1 MAKKMPASQMKM
13 RARAGTDD
21 APLHHMDRLETN
33 ANRPVAE
40 AMNNNQHVKRHP
52 TILALS
58 DDRGLIE
65 LLLKTC
71 DRPWKVKV
79 TDDLASCL
87 HLIPDGDCRV
97 VVVDD
102 QNLAEVDRGWLLNRI
117 QNWIPQAFIIYIASE
132 HGPDVERTARS
143 RGAGYYLSKPL
154 DSERLTHLLGGLQR
168 LYPS

>member
-1 MAKKMPASQMKM
+1 MPAFRIKMKP
-13 RARAGTDD
+13 RSGTDD
-21 APLHHMDRLETN
+21 ASLHYMDGLEIN
-33 ANRPVAE
+33 ANRPAAE
-40 AMNNNQHVKRHP
+40 AMNNNQHVTRHP

-58 DDRGLIE
+58 EDPELVE

-71 DRPWKVKV
+71 NRPWKVKV
-79 TDDLASCL
+79 TNDLTSYL
-87 HLIPDGDCRV
+87 HLVPDGDCRV

-102 QNLAEVDRGWLLNRI
+102 QKLAEVDRGWLLSRI
-117 QNWIPQAFIIYIASE
+117 QTWIPQAFIIYVASE

-168 LYPS
+168 LYVS